1 MSETQKQ
8 FVPALGQNWL
18 TPLYDSAIALTT
30 REGRWRKLLLKAVD
44 PQPEDVILDIGC
56 GTASFAIQL
65 KRTCPQARIIG
76 LDPDPAVLA
85 IAKRK
90 VNQAGADIEFFE
102 AMGDAPPNA
111 VSQAGVTKVVS
122 SLVLHQV
129 PLSGKRAIIGK
140 AYDLLPSG
148 GRLHIA
154 DFGEQRTPLMRLLFG
169 VIQRLDGYEL
179 TQPNADG
186 ILPEIMRDCGF
197 SPVEETNVVSTFVG
211 SISLYRAIK
220 Q

>member
-1 MSETQKQ
+1 MSKTQKD
-8 FVPALGQNWL
+8 FVPALAHNWL
-18 TPLYDSAIALTT
+18 TPLYDCAIALTT
-30 REGRWRKLLLKAVD
+30 REERWRNLLLRAAD
-44 PQPEDVILDIGC
+44 PQLEDVILDIGC

-65 KRTCPQARIIG
+65 NRTCPQARIIG
-76 LDPDPAVLA
+76 LDPDPAVLT

-90 VNQAGADIEFFE
+90 ADHAGVDIEFFE
-102 AMGDAPPNA
+102 AMGDAPPEA
-111 VSQAGVTKVVS
+111 IEQAGVTKITS

-129 PLSGKRAIIGK
+129 PLDGKRAIIRK
-140 AYDLLPSG
+140 AYELLPPG

-154 DFGEQRTPLMRLLFG
+154 DFGEQRTQLMRFLFG
-169 VIQRLDGYEL
+169 AVQRLDGIEY

-186 ILPEIMRDCGF
+186 ILPKIMRDSGF
-197 SPVEETNVVSTFVG
+197 SPVEETNVIPTMVG